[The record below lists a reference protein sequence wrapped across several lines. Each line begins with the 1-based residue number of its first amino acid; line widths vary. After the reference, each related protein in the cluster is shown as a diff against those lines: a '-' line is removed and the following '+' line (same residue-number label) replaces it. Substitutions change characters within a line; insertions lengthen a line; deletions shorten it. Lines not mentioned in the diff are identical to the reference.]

1 MDDKEFKEMQPE
13 DKLIDDYRYGIISKK
28 EDERSLDDMYLILPD
43 LHSSENAD
51 KKVDFSLFGV
61 FDGHNSNYVAKY
73 ISENIKALYEKE
85 TASIKN
91 ENYKVK
97 IEEIFKTIDK
107 NLKEEEDKKENDII
121 KENEKKPE
129 NEIIENANVIND
141 NNENIINTEKKE
153 KEKVE
158 KKEKKHYINVGVDEK
173 EINLF
178 KEVIQNSNDIPAE
191 LKQVDDSQ
199 IKDLLLF
206 RNLFKYNNNY
216 LYNDNDVDYIGSSA
230 SIVLINDT
238 NVITADLGITKC
250 ILFNKEGEI
259 KNMKDLNP
267 QDIYEKLKNT
277 HTFNSKDEKKRVKKF
292 NKTIDYNNLT
302 LNIYVPAS
310 RCFGLYKY
318 KQDEILK
325 PENQIISCVPD
336 VNCFNKNEIDY
347 ILLLTKGMIN
357 LIGNDLKGLI
367 TKIVNALNGVTIDNK
382 DFKITKIIEEY
393 ISQKK
398 LDEEHNKQNNSIKNK
413 DSGLTNKQLAT
424 KTNSSIYIG
433 KDDFSEE
440 NIIINELNNNYY
452 KDIMNMNK
460 NNDPSFSGKL
470 NTTCVLIQLYKTNK
484 KKEDKKV
491 EDNIIINEDK
501 KEEVK
506 KEDNNNNNQIKEK
519 AENKIEDEKK
529 EGGENKIEEIK
540 VIEEKKPEVIEEKKE
555 NDKKEEENKKE
566 EEKKIEEIKLEVK
579 EENKD
584 EEVKVI
590 EEKKPEVK
598 EEKKEDDKK
607 EDENKKE
614 VKAIEEIKLEV
625 KEEKKDNE
633 KEENKNEEVKAI
645 EEKKPEVNEEKKED
659 ENKEKNKNEE
669 EKKIEEIKVEVNEEK
684 KENDKKEEGKI
695 EDNKDDKKEEK
706 ADLKNDDKKDNV
718 AKEA

>member
-141 NNENIINTEKKE
+141 NNDNIINTEKKE

-393 ISQKK
+393 IWQKEI
-398 LDEEHNKQNNSIKNK
+398 DEKNNKQNNTIRNK
-413 DSGLTNKQLAT
+413 DSGLTNKSLAT

-491 EDNIIINEDK
+491 EDNIIINEDN

-519 AENKIEDEKK
+519 VENKIEEEKK

-540 VIEEKKPEVIEEKKE
+540 INEEKKE
-555 NDKKEEENKKE
+555 NEKKDEENKKE
-566 EEKKIEEIKLEVK
+566 EEKKIEEIKLEVNEEKKDNEK
-579 EENKD
+579 EENKNI
-584 EEVKVI
+584 EVKVI

-598 EEKKEDDKK
+598 EEKKEDGNN
-607 EDENKKE
+607 EENKKKEE

-625 KEEKKDNE
+625 KEEQKDNE
-633 KEENKNEEVKAI
+633 KEENKNEEVKSI
-645 EEKKPEVNEEKKED
+645 EEKKPEVNGEKKEND
-659 ENKEKNKNEE
+659 NKEEKN
-669 EKKIEEIKVEVNEEK
+669 IEEIKLEANEEK

-706 ADLKNDDKKDNV
+706 ADLKNDDKKDNE

>member
-13 DKLIDDYRYGIISKK
+13 DNLIDDYRYGIISKK

-107 NLKEEEDKKENDII
+107 NLKEEEDKKDNDII

-141 NNENIINTEKKE
+141 NNDNIINTEKKE
-153 KEKVE
+153 KEKIE

-178 KEVIQNSNDIPAE
+178 KEVIQNSNDIPEE
-191 LKQVDDSQ
+191 LKKVDDSQ

-398 LDEEHNKQNNSIKNK
+398 LDEEHNKQNNTIKNK

-491 EDNIIINEDK
+491 EDNIIINEDN

-519 AENKIEDEKK
+519 VENKIEEEKK
-529 EGGENKIEEIK
+529 EGGENKIEEIN

-566 EEKKIEEIKLEVK
+566 EEKKIEEIKLEIK
-579 EENKD
+579 EENKN

-659 ENKEKNKNEE
+659 EKKEKNKNEE

-706 ADLKNDDKKDNV
+706 ADLKNDDKKDNE

>member
-1 MDDKEFKEMQPE
+1 MGNDLMDDKEFKEMQPE

-141 NNENIINTEKKE
+141 NNDNIINTEKKE

-178 KEVIQNSNDIPAE
+178 KEVIQNSNDIPEE
-191 LKQVDDSQ
+191 LKKVDDSQ

-398 LDEEHNKQNNSIKNK
+398 LDEEHNKQNNTIKNK

-519 AENKIEDEKK
+519 VENKIEEEKK
-529 EGGENKIEEIK
+529 EGGENKIEEIN
-540 VIEEKKPEVIEEKKE
+540 VIEEK
-555 NDKKEEENKKE
+555 N
-566 EEKKIEEIKLEVK
+566 
-579 EENKD
+579 
-584 EEVKVI
+584 
-590 EEKKPEVK
+590 
-598 EEKKEDDKK
+598 
-607 EDENKKE
+607 
-614 VKAIEEIKLEV
+614 
-625 KEEKKDNE
+625 
-633 KEENKNEEVKAI
+633 
-645 EEKKPEVNEEKKED
+645 
-659 ENKEKNKNEE
+659 
-669 EKKIEEIKVEVNEEK
+669 
-684 KENDKKEEGKI
+684 
-695 EDNKDDKKEEK
+695 
-706 ADLKNDDKKDNV
+706 LK
-718 AKEA
+718 

>member
-1 MDDKEFKEMQPE
+1 MDDKEYKEMQPE

-141 NNENIINTEKKE
+141 NNDNIINTEKKE

-178 KEVIQNSNDIPAE
+178 KEVIKNSNDIPAE

-398 LDEEHNKQNNSIKNK
+398 LDEEHNKQNNTIKNK

-491 EDNIIINEDK
+491 EDNIIINEDN

-519 AENKIEDEKK
+519 VENKIEEEKK
-529 EGGENKIEEIK
+529 EGGENKIEEIN

-584 EEVKVI
+584 EVKVI

-598 EEKKEDDKK
+598 EEKKEDENK
-607 EDENKKE
+607 EENKKEE

-633 KEENKNEEVKAI
+633 KEENKNEEVKAF
-645 EEKKPEVNEEKKED
+645 EEKKPEVNEEKKGD
-659 ENKEKNKNEE
+659 ENKENNKNEE

-706 ADLKNDDKKDNV
+706 ADLKNDDKKDNE

>member
-141 NNENIINTEKKE
+141 NNDNIINTEKKD

-178 KEVIQNSNDIPAE
+178 KEVIQNSNDIPEE
-191 LKQVDDSQ
+191 LKKVDDSQ

-398 LDEEHNKQNNSIKNK
+398 LDEEHNKQNNTIKNK

-491 EDNIIINEDK
+491 EDNIIINEDN

-519 AENKIEDEKK
+519 VENKIEEEKK

-540 VIEEKKPEVIEEKKE
+540 VIEEKKE

-579 EENKD
+579 EENKI

-598 EEKKEDDKK
+598 EEKKED
-607 EDENKKE
+607 EN
-614 VKAIEEIKLEV
+614 
-625 KEEKKDNE
+625 
-633 KEENKNEEVKAI
+633 KEENKKEEVKAI

-659 ENKEKNKNEE
+659 ENKENNKNEE

-706 ADLKNDDKKDNV
+706 ADLKNDDKKDNE

>member
-13 DKLIDDYRYGIISKK
+13 DNLIDDYRYGIISKK

-178 KEVIQNSNDIPAE
+178 KEVIKNSNDIPAE

>member
-1 MDDKEFKEMQPE
+1 MDDKEYKEMQPE

-141 NNENIINTEKKE
+141 NNDNIINTEKKE

-178 KEVIQNSNDIPAE
+178 KEVIKNSNDIPAE

-398 LDEEHNKQNNSIKNK
+398 LDEEHNKQNNTIKNK

-491 EDNIIINEDK
+491 EDNIIINEDN

-519 AENKIEDEKK
+519 VENKIEEEKK
-529 EGGENKIEEIK
+529 EGGENKIEEIN

-584 EEVKVI
+584 EVKVI

-598 EEKKEDDKK
+598 EEKKEDENK
-607 EDENKKE
+607 EENKKE
-614 VKAIEEIKLEV
+614 EVKATEEIKLEV

-633 KEENKNEEVKAI
+633 KEENKNEEVKAF
-645 EEKKPEVNEEKKED
+645 EEKKPEVNEEKKGD
-659 ENKEKNKNEE
+659 ENKENNKNEE

-706 ADLKNDDKKDNV
+706 ADLKNDDKKDNE

>member
-13 DKLIDDYRYGIISKK
+13 DNLIDDYRYGIISKK

-73 ISENIKALYEKE
+73 ISEKIKALYEKE

-141 NNENIINTEKKE
+141 NNDNIINTEKKE

-178 KEVIQNSNDIPAE
+178 KEVIKNSNDIPAE

-398 LDEEHNKQNNSIKNK
+398 LDEEHNKQNNTIKNK

-519 AENKIEDEKK
+519 VENKIEEEKK
-529 EGGENKIEEIK
+529 EGGENKIEEIN

-566 EEKKIEEIKLEVK
+566 EEKKIEEIKLEIK
-579 EENKD
+579 EENKI

-598 EEKKEDDKK
+598 EEKKEDENK
-607 EDENKKE
+607 EENKKEE

-659 ENKEKNKNEE
+659 EKKEKNKNEE

-706 ADLKNDDKKDNV
+706 ADLKNDDKKDNE

>member
-1 MDDKEFKEMQPE
+1 MGNDLMDDKEFKEMQPE
-13 DKLIDDYRYGIISKK
+13 DNLIDDYRYGIISKK

-141 NNENIINTEKKE
+141 NNDNIINTEKKE

-178 KEVIQNSNDIPAE
+178 KEVIKNSNDIPAE

-398 LDEEHNKQNNSIKNK
+398 LDEEHNKQNNTIKNK

-484 KKEDKKV
+484 KK
-491 EDNIIINEDK
+491 
-501 KEEVK
+501 
-506 KEDNNNNNQIKEK
+506 
-519 AENKIEDEKK
+519 KIRK
-529 EGGENKIEEIK
+529 
-540 VIEEKKPEVIEEKKE
+540 
-555 NDKKEEENKKE
+555 
-566 EEKKIEEIKLEVK
+566 
-579 EENKD
+579 
-584 EEVKVI
+584 
-590 EEKKPEVK
+590 
-598 EEKKEDDKK
+598 
-607 EDENKKE
+607 
-614 VKAIEEIKLEV
+614 
-625 KEEKKDNE
+625 
-633 KEENKNEEVKAI
+633 
-645 EEKKPEVNEEKKED
+645 
-659 ENKEKNKNEE
+659 
-669 EKKIEEIKVEVNEEK
+669 
-684 KENDKKEEGKI
+684 
-695 EDNKDDKKEEK
+695 
-706 ADLKNDDKKDNV
+706 
-718 AKEA
+718 